1 MKPRVYVETSVI
13 SYLTSRPSE
22 NLRNAARQ
30 LSCRLWWELRG
41 SEFDPF
47 ISRLVLDEASRGDPA
62 AAERRLAICEGVAL
76 LSESSEARQL
86 AERLILTG
94 AVPPTDPE
102 DAMHIAIATVEQ
114 MDFVATLNFAHFA
127 SPSAKFRLQMAISE
141 LGYRPPLLASP
152 DELLE
157 SENDE

>member
-41 SEFDPF
+41 GEFDPF

-62 AAERRLAICEGVAL
+62 AAERRLAICEGIAL
-76 LSESSEARQL
+76 LSESDKARQL
-86 AERLILTG
+86 ADRLIVAG
-94 AVPPTDPE
+94 AVPPTEPE
-102 DAMHIAIATVEQ
+102 HAYCYC
-114 MDFVATLNFAHFA
+114 N
-127 SPSAKFRLQMAISE
+127 R
-141 LGYRPPLLASP
+141 
-152 DELLE
+152 
-157 SENDE
+157 

>member
-47 ISRLVLDEASRGDPA
+47 ISRLVLDEASRG
-62 AAERRLAICEGVAL
+62 E
-76 LSESSEARQL
+76 
-86 AERLILTG
+86 
-94 AVPPTDPE
+94 PE
-102 DAMHIAIATVEQ
+102 DAMHIAIATIEQ

-127 SPSAKFRLQMAISE
+127 SPSAKFRLQVAISE

>member
-47 ISRLVLDEASRGDPA
+47 ISRLVLNEASRGDPA
-62 AAERRLAICEGVAL
+62 AAERRLAICESVAL
-76 LSESSEARQL
+76 LSESDEARHL
-86 AERLILTG
+86 AERLISVG
-94 AVPPTDPE
+94 AVPLTEPE
-102 DAMHIAIATVEQ
+102 DAMHIAIATVEH

-127 SPSAKFRLQMAISE
+127 SPAAKFRLQVAISE
-141 LGYRPPLLASP
+141 LGYRPPILASP

-157 SENDE
+157 SENEE